1 MYAKF
6 TQLKAEV
13 ILTIQVLR
21 RYWFDNLVGFFVD
34 LVYFYAIFVA
44 VRSLVPGENLPG
56 TPSLILMYT
65 VLHLTLGFYT
75 SFYRFLRND
84 ALQGTLEHLAL
95 ARGGLLSQLFVRL
108 AVQGAYI
115 ILQSLL
121 VLLILVALTKVT
133 LEITPWWP
141 LGVGVVLLAAVGL
154 SLLMGALG
162 LYFKQIDTVFTL
174 IQFILIPYFLSFVQW
189 QPYMAYLPFA
199 PGAHLVRLG
208 LTGGDFDRGI
218 FLLALFQ
225 GLFLFAAGLL
235 AMVYMYRMVRRW
247 GILGRF

>member
-21 RYWFDNLVGFFVD
+21 RYWFSNLVGFFVD

-108 AVQGAYI
+108 AVQGAHI

-162 LYFKQIDTVFTL
+162 LYFKEIDSVFTL
-174 IQFILIPYFLSFVQW
+174 IQFILIPYFLSFIQW

>member
-21 RYWFDNLVGFFVD
+21 RYWFSNLVGFFVD

-121 VLLILVALTKVT
+121 VLLILVALTKVS

-141 LGVGVVLLAAVGL
+141 LGVGVVSLAAVGL

-162 LYFKQIDTVFTL
+162 LYFKEIDNVFTL
-174 IQFILIPYFLSFVQW
+174 IQFILIPYFLSFIQW

>member
-21 RYWFDNLVGFFVD
+21 RYWFSNLVGFFVD

-162 LYFKQIDTVFTL
+162 LYFKEIDNVFTL
-174 IQFILIPYFLSFVQW
+174 IQFLIPYFLSFIQW

>member
-21 RYWFDNLVGFFVD
+21 RYWFSNLVGFFVD

-121 VLLILVALTKVT
+121 VLLILVALTKVS

-162 LYFKQIDTVFTL
+162 LYFKEIDNVFTL
-174 IQFILIPYFLSFVQW
+174 IQFILIPYFLSFIQW

>member
-121 VLLILVALTKVT
+121 VLLVLVALTKVT

-174 IQFILIPYFLSFVQW
+174 IQFILIPYFLSFIQW

>member
-21 RYWFDNLVGFFVD
+21 RYWFGNLVGFFVD

-56 TPSLILMYT
+56 TSSLILMYT

-121 VLLILVALTKVT
+121 RGCRKSPPRAVTRPWPAASPTIVACPDRPRPRLP
-133 LEITPWWP
+133 EGSPHSPWQDAGSAP
-141 LGVGVVLLAAVGL
+141 A
-154 SLLMGALG
+154 
-162 LYFKQIDTVFTL
+162 KQR
-174 IQFILIPYFLSFVQW
+174 SF
-189 QPYMAYLPFA
+189 PP
-199 PGAHLVRLG
+199 P
-208 LTGGDFDRGI
+208 TS
-218 FLLALFQ
+218 
-225 GLFLFAAGLL
+225 
-235 AMVYMYRMVRRW
+235 
-247 GILGRF
+247 

>member
-13 ILTIQVLR
+13 IFTIQVLR
-21 RYWFDNLVGFFVD
+21 RYWFDNLVGLFVD

-65 VLHLTLGFYT
+65 VLQLTLGFYT

-108 AVQGAYI
+108 AVQGTYI
-115 ILQSLL
+115 ILRSLL
-121 VLLILVALTKVT
+121 VLLILMALTKVS

-154 SLLMGALG
+154 SLLMGALA
-162 LYFKQIDTVFTL
+162 LYFKEIDSVFTL
-174 IQFILIPYFLSFVQW
+174 IQFILIPYFLSFIQW

>member
-1 MYAKF
+1 MYANF
-6 TQLKAEV
+6 TQLKAEF
-13 ILTIQVLR
+13 IFAIQILR
-21 RYWFDNLVGFFVD
+21 RYWFANLVGFFVD
-34 LVYFYAIFVA
+34 LVYFYAILVA

-65 VLHLTLGFYT
+65 VLQLTLGFYT
-75 SFYRFLRND
+75 SFYHFLRND

-95 ARGGLLSQLFVRL
+95 ARGGLLSQLFMRL
-108 AVQGAYI
+108 AVQGTLT

-174 IQFILIPYFLSFVQW
+174 IQFILIPYFLSFIQW

>member
-21 RYWFDNLVGFFVD
+21 RYWFSNLVGFFVD

-162 LYFKQIDTVFTL
+162 LYFKEIDNVFTL
-174 IQFILIPYFLSFVQW
+174 IQFILIPYFLSFIQW

>member
-13 ILTIQVLR
+13 ILTIQILR

-121 VLLILVALTKVT
+121 VLLVLVALTKVT

-162 LYFKQIDTVFTL
+162 LYFKEIDNVFTL
-174 IQFILIPYFLSFVQW
+174 IQFILIPYFLSFIQW

>member
-21 RYWFDNLVGFFVD
+21 RYWFSNLVGFFVD

-121 VLLILVALTKVT
+121 VLLILVALTKVS

-162 LYFKQIDTVFTL
+162 LYFKEIDNVFTL
-174 IQFILIPYFLSFVQW
+174 IQFILIPYFLSFIQW

-235 AMVYMYRMVRRW
+235 AMAYMYRMVRRW

>member
-21 RYWFDNLVGFFVD
+21 RYWFSNLVGFFVD

-162 LYFKQIDTVFTL
+162 LYLKEIDNVFTL
-174 IQFILIPYFLSFVQW
+174 IQFILIPYFLSFIQW

-235 AMVYMYRMVRRW
+235 AMGYMYRMVRRW

>member
-21 RYWFDNLVGFFVD
+21 RYWFSNLVGFFVD

-162 LYFKQIDTVFTL
+162 LYFKEIDNVFTL
-174 IQFILIPYFLSFVQW
+174 IQFILIPYFLSFIQW

-225 GLFLFAAGLL
+225 GLFLFAVGLL

>member
-21 RYWFDNLVGFFVD
+21 RYWFSNLVGFFVD

-65 VLHLTLGFYT
+65 VLQLTLGFYT

-162 LYFKQIDTVFTL
+162 LYFKEIDNVFTL
-174 IQFILIPYFLSFVQW
+174 IQFILIPYFLSFIQW

-235 AMVYMYRMVRRW
+235 AMGYMYRMVRRW

>member
-6 TQLKAEV
+6 TQLKAEL

-95 ARGGLLSQLFVRL
+95 ARGGLLSQLFARL

-121 VLLILVALTKVT
+121 VLLVLVALTKVT

-174 IQFILIPYFLSFVQW
+174 IQFILIPYFLSFIQW

-208 LTGGDFDRGI
+208 LTGGDFDQGI

-225 GLFLFAAGLL
+225 GLFLFTAGLL

>member
-13 ILTIQVLR
+13 ILTIQVLK
-21 RYWFDNLVGFFVD
+21 RYWFSNLVGFFVD

-65 VLHLTLGFYT
+65 VLQLTLGFYT

-121 VLLILVALTKVT
+121 VLLILVALTKVS

-162 LYFKQIDTVFTL
+162 LYFKEIDNVFTL
-174 IQFILIPYFLSFVQW
+174 IQFILIPYFLSFIQW

>member
-21 RYWFDNLVGFFVD
+21 RYWFSNLVGFFVD
-34 LVYFYAIFVA
+34 LVYFYAILVA

-65 VLHLTLGFYT
+65 VLQLTLGFYT

-121 VLLILVALTKVT
+121 VLLILVALTKVS

-162 LYFKQIDTVFTL
+162 LYFKEIDNVFTL
-174 IQFILIPYFLSFVQW
+174 IQFILIPYFLSFIQW

>member
-1 MYAKF
+1 VYAKF

-21 RYWFDNLVGFFVD
+21 RYWFSNLVGFFVD

-162 LYFKQIDTVFTL
+162 LYFKEIDNVFTL
-174 IQFILIPYFLSFVQW
+174 IQFILIPYFLSFIQW

>member
-1 MYAKF
+1 MQAKF

-13 ILTIQVLR
+13 ILTIQILR

-121 VLLILVALTKVT
+121 VLLVLVALTKVT

-174 IQFILIPYFLSFVQW
+174 IQFILIPYFLSFIQW

>member
-1 MYAKF
+1 MYASF

-21 RYWFDNLVGFFVD
+21 RYWFSNLVGFFVD

-162 LYFKQIDTVFTL
+162 LYFKEIDNVFTL
-174 IQFILIPYFLSFVQW
+174 IQFILIPYFLSFIQW

>member
-1 MYAKF
+1 
-6 TQLKAEV
+6 
-13 ILTIQVLR
+13 
-21 RYWFDNLVGFFVD
+21 
-34 LVYFYAIFVA
+34 
-44 VRSLVPGENLPG
+44 
-56 TPSLILMYT
+56 
-65 VLHLTLGFYT
+65 
-75 SFYRFLRND
+75 
-84 ALQGTLEHLAL
+84 LEHLAL

-121 VLLILVALTKVT
+121 VLLILVALTKVS

-162 LYFKQIDTVFTL
+162 LYFKEIDNVFTL
-174 IQFILIPYFLSFVQW
+174 IQFILIPYFLSFIQW

-199 PGAHLVRLG
+199 PRAHLVRLG
-208 LTGGDFDRGI
+208 LTGGDFDRGV

-225 GLFLFAAGLL
+225 GLFLFATGLL

>member
-21 RYWFDNLVGFFVD
+21 RYWFSNLVGFFVD

-121 VLLILVALTKVT
+121 VLLVLVALTKVT

-162 LYFKQIDTVFTL
+162 LYFKEIDNVFTL
-174 IQFILIPYFLSFVQW
+174 IQFILIPYFLSFIQW

-199 PGAHLVRLG
+199 PGAHLVRPG

-235 AMVYMYRMVRRW
+235 ALVYMYRMVRRW

>member
-6 TQLKAEV
+6 TQLKAEA

-121 VLLILVALTKVT
+121 VLLVLVALTKVT

-174 IQFILIPYFLSFVQW
+174 IQFILIPYFLSFIQW

>member
-13 ILTIQVLR
+13 IFTIQVLR
-21 RYWFDNLVGFFVD
+21 RYWFSNLVGFFVD

-65 VLHLTLGFYT
+65 VLQLTLGFYT

-141 LGVGVVLLAAVGL
+141 LGVGVVLLAAVGI

-162 LYFKQIDTVFTL
+162 LYFKEIDSVFTL
-174 IQFILIPYFLSFVQW
+174 IQFILIPYFLSFIQW

>member
-13 ILTIQVLR
+13 TFTIQVLR

-121 VLLILVALTKVT
+121 VLLILVALTKVS

-174 IQFILIPYFLSFVQW
+174 IPFILIPYFLSFIQW

-218 FLLALFQ
+218 FTQVATQAFS
-225 GLFLFAAGLL
+225 GP
-235 AMVYMYRMVRRW
+235 
-247 GILGRF
+247 

>member
-21 RYWFDNLVGFFVD
+21 RYWFSNLVGFFVD

-121 VLLILVALTKVT
+121 VLLVLVALTKVT

-162 LYFKQIDTVFTL
+162 LYFKEIDNVFTL
-174 IQFILIPYFLSFVQW
+174 IQFILIPYFLSFIQW

>member
-21 RYWFDNLVGFFVD
+21 RYWFSNLVGFFVD

-162 LYFKQIDTVFTL
+162 LYFKEIDNVFTL
-174 IQFILIPYFLSFVQW
+174 IQFILIPYFLSFIQW

-235 AMVYMYRMVRRW
+235 ARVYMYRMVRRW

>member
-13 ILTIQVLR
+13 IFTIQVLR

-121 VLLILVALTKVT
+121 VLLILVTLTKVS

-174 IQFILIPYFLSFVQW
+174 IQFILIPYFLSFIQW